1 MAETEEQPR
10 FNTIAYWKQKLLK
23 GGITADKLY
32 HPDGKPLKRNE
43 LRALAEGNGIL
54 PTEEEKATLFKKKK
68 QEDTEDFEHFD
79 FSRFD
84 DFVDTGP
91 EIVKAPLHGMSKKD
105 IEDLAGD
112 ETPGEPEEG
121 PAEQKP
127 GSVPEKKNTGKKVET
142 KKPAVKQQTKKVP
155 EAPPKKIS
163 PEQTKK
169 EESDE
174 GTVFPNT
181 KATGVFICVDGVI
194 VSGNLTG
201 RKITVH

>member
-23 GGITADKLY
+23 SGITADKFY
-32 HPDGKPLKRNE
+32 HSDGKPLKRNE

-121 PAEQKP
+121 SAEQKP
-127 GSVPEKKNTGKKVET
+127 APVQKKKTTEKKIET
-142 KKPAVKQQTKKVP
+142 KKPTTKQQPKKVP

-163 PEQTKK
+163 PEESKVK
-169 EESDE
+169 EE
-174 GTVFPNT
+174 FPNT
-181 KATGVFICVDGVI
+181 KATGIFICIDGVI

-201 RKITVH
+201 HKITVH